1 MEVENVNRIIEELRR
16 QTKIGV
22 RSNVLAVVALVI
34 ILVMSIGYREYRER
48 SVERKRDVP
57 VWTKINDAISK
68 NDRKEEFRLVK
79 ELLDKAPND
88 YYLHSYI
95 GVLYVQTRDLESAK
109 KHFEIS
115 YRLFPIKDTE
125 DKLTAVRKAL
135 NQQ

>member
-1 MEVENVNRIIEELRR
+1 MEDDNVNRIIDELRR

-22 RSNVLAVVALVI
+22 LSNVFAIVALVI
-34 ILVMSIGYREYRER
+34 ILAVSIGYREYREKAL
-48 SVERKRDVP
+48 ERKRDVP
-57 VWTKINDAISK
+57 VWTRINDAVGK

-95 GVLYVQTRDLESAK
+95 GGLYVQSRDLELAK

-115 YRLFPIKDTE
+115 YKLFPIKDTE
-125 DKLTAVRKAL
+125 EKLAAVKKAL
-135 NQQ
+135 IEK

>member
-1 MEVENVNRIIEELRR
+1 MENDNVNRIIDELRR

-22 RSNVLAVVALVI
+22 RSNVFVVVALVI
-34 ILVMSIGYREYRER
+34 ILAASIGYREYRQKVLE
-48 SVERKRDVP
+48 SKRDVP
-57 VWTKINDAISK
+57 VWTKINDAISR
-68 NDRKEEFRLVK
+68 NDRTEEFRLVK

-95 GVLYVQTRDLESAK
+95 GGLYVQARDLELAK

-125 DKLTAVRKAL
+125 EKLTAVRKAL
-135 NQQ
+135 NQK